1 VFVEPTYVHPHPGAE
16 GTPRW
21 FLEALSTPA
30 EEGAVEVGGV
40 PIHWIAWGSRRD
52 PTLVLVHG
60 GAAHAR
66 WWTAVAPSLARSH
79 RVVAVDLSGHGDSG
93 WREVYDGEQWAEEI
107 LAAAVAGGGTG
118 RPLVVGHSMGGFI
131 TIVLAARHGPAL
143 AGAVVLDAP
152 VRRPDP
158 ESEEGRGGRMFRAP
172 KTYPDLETAV
182 QHFHLVPPQPCD
194 NTWLLD
200 HVARHSLRRTAEG
213 WTWKFDPRVFTART
227 GPSHPSQFGDR
238 LARAGCRMAIVN
250 GEDSA
255 IVDADV
261 RAHMSELLVGAP
273 AAEAGVPILDV
284 PFAYHHLLLDQPLA
298 LVTAIRGVIAA
309 WRPLGRPPAEVPA
322 PGAR

>member
-1 VFVEPTYVHPHPGAE
+1 MEPAPSHPRGGAE
-16 GTPRW
+16 GAPQW
-21 FLEALSTPA
+21 FLEALSTPT
-30 EEGAVEVGGV
+30 EEGAVPVDGALV
-40 PIHWIAWGSRRD
+40 HWIAWGSRRD

-66 WWTAVAPSLARSH
+66 WWTAVAPSLARTH

-93 WREVYDGEQWAEEI
+93 WREAYDGEQWAEEI
-107 LAAAVAGGGTG
+107 LAAAADGGGAG

-131 TIVLAARHGPAL
+131 TIVLAARHGSSL
-143 AGAVVLDAP
+143 AGAVLLDTP
-152 VRRPDP
+152 LRRPDP

-172 KTYPDLETAV
+172 KTYPDLDTAV
-182 QHFHLVPPQPCD
+182 QHFQLVPPQPCE

-200 HVARHSLRRTAEG
+200 HIAQHSLRRTADG
-213 WTWKFDPRVFTART
+213 WTWKFDPRVFTGRT
-227 GPSHPSQFGDR
+227 GPTDPSQFGDR

-261 RAHMSELLVGAP
+261 RAHMAELLAGAP
-273 AAEAGVPILDV
+273 AAEAGVPVLDV

-298 LVTAIRGVIAA
+298 LVTALRGVIAA
-309 WRPLGRPPAEVPA
+309 WRPLGRAPAEVPGS
-322 PGAR
+322 PARG